1 MLKRISVMLLSLV
14 VCMSMMPAMAF
25 ADAPDSGGG
34 APLKN
39 PL

>member
-25 ADAPDSGGG
+25 ADTPDSGGG